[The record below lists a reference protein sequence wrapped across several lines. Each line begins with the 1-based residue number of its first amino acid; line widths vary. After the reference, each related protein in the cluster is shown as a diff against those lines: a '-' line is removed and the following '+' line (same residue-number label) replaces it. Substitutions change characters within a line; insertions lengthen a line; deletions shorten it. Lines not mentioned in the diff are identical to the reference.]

1 MAAVLVPLP
10 FGREVIP
17 ASQKSACRT
26 DPATQQLATP
36 ALRST
41 AAPRAAA
48 FEQPENARIRLP
60 RGRTSTDFE
69 AEKCAEMLSP
79 CSIAWHA
86 RRVRASTAMPR
97 SAVVLTVVG
106 RDSKCL
112 LVALR
117 T

>member
-10 FGREVIP
+10 FGRELIP

-26 DPATQQLATP
+26 HPATQQLATP

-69 AEKCAEMLSP
+69 AEKCAEMLSSR
-79 CSIAWHA
+79 SIAWHA
-86 RRVRASTAMPR
+86 RRVRASTMPSR
-97 SAVVLTVVG
+97 GLSLF
-106 RDSKCL
+106 
-112 LVALR
+112 LR
-117 T
+117 ERMKSE

>member
-10 FGREVIP
+10 FGRELIP

-26 DPATQQLATP
+26 DPATQQLAMP

-41 AAPRAAA
+41 AAPRVAA

-69 AEKCAEMLSP
+69 AEKCAEML
-79 CSIAWHA
+79 
-86 RRVRASTAMPR
+86 
-97 SAVVLTVVG
+97 
-106 RDSKCL
+106 
-112 LVALR
+112 
-117 T
+117 

>member
-1 MAAVLVPLP
+1 MAAVLVPLA
-10 FGREVIP
+10 FGRELIP

-41 AAPRAAA
+41 SAPRAAA

-69 AEKCAEMLSP
+69 AEKCAEMLSNRSMA
-79 CSIAWHA
+79 CA
-86 RRVRASTAMPR
+86 ASACEHGDAYIGGVTNG
-97 SAVVLTVVG
+97 STVQY
-106 RDSKCL
+106 
-112 LVALR
+112 
-117 T
+117 

>member
-10 FGREVIP
+10 FGRELIP

-26 DPATQQLATP
+26 DLATQQPATP

-69 AEKCAEMLSP
+69 AEKCAEMLSD
-79 CSIAWHA
+79 
-86 RRVRASTAMPR
+86 R
-97 SAVVLTVVG
+97 
-106 RDSKCL
+106 
-112 LVALR
+112 
-117 T
+117 